1 MLPALFSSLQVRL
14 VFLLLLTLL
23 PGFAMTF
30 YLGFEQ
36 RQQAIGNAKVEALQL
51 ARATAANQGRLI
63 DAECQLLITIA
74 ELPAVLFEDAVAC
87 HTRFAELRQQYP
99 RYANLT
105 VVTPGGDTACSA
117 IPFTPPVSVAQR
129 SWFQRVMSTRRFV
142 VGDYQVGT
150 ITGKGTINVAYP
162 ILDEDRQIQAIVSA
176 ALDVSWLNQLLA
188 EAQPSAGTTLS
199 LIDRRG
205 TIAAHYPDPERW
217 VGRSLPDAPI
227 VRTVLADG
235 QGTADLLDLDGVARL
250 FAFQP
255 LVDMEQQASLSIVIG
270 MTKSM
275 VFAEANWSFIRS
287 LLVLGVMAILVMALA
302 RVVADELI
310 LRQVKA
316 LLRATGQVGA
326 GDLSGRTELAH
337 DRGELGQLAQAFD
350 DMAQGLE
357 TRQAQAARAEL
368 ALQRA
373 VERLELLHQIDRAL
387 IAEERPEAIAAAALQ
402 PLRELL
408 GVPRAIVNLFDLEAG
423 EVEWLAAVGRRRTR
437 LGPGVRYSMRFM
449 GDVEALQR
457 GEPQIIDVHSMPP
470 GPETEAL
477 LASGVH
483 VYMVVPMIAGGELI
497 GALSFGG
504 APGPFP
510 PEQIDIAQE
519 TAMQLAIAI
528 AHARL
533 HEHVKRQAEDLE
545 LRVRERTQELY
556 TAQATLQTT
565 NADLVQLTSSLEAAN
580 KELEAFSYST
590 SHDLR
595 APLRSIDGFS
605 QVLLEDYG
613 DRLDTQGQEYLGR
626 IRMATQRMAELI
638 DALLELSRVTRAEL
652 SRTPLDLTAMA
663 RTITD
668 EFCHREPARA
678 VDLVLAEGLTTSGD
692 QPLLRVAL
700 ENLLGNAWK
709 FTAHKTQARIEIGSL
724 RQPDGVLVYFVRD
737 NGAGFDMQ
745 YVHKL
750 FGAFQRLHRV
760 GEFPGTGIGLATV
773 QRIIHRH
780 GGRIWAESIVDHGST
795 FYFTLERSP
804 T

>member
-14 VFLLLLTLL
+14 LFLLLLTLL

-36 RQQAIGNAKVEALQL
+36 RQQAIGKAKAEALQL
-51 ARATAANQGRLI
+51 ARATAANQGRLL
-63 DAECQLLITIA
+63 DAERQLLITIA
-74 ELPAVLFEDAVAC
+74 ELPAVLLEDAAAC

-142 VGDYQVGT
+142 VGDYQVGA

-162 ILDEDRQIQAIVSA
+162 ILDEDRQIQAILSA

-270 MTKSM
+270 MTKRM

-287 LLVLGVMAILVMALA
+287 LLVLGVVAIIVMALA

-326 GDLSGRTELAH
+326 GDLSGRTGLAH

-387 IAEERPEAIAAAALQ
+387 IAEELPEAIAAAALQ

-449 GDVEALQR
+449 GDIEALQR
-457 GEPQIIDVHSMPP
+457 GEPQLIDVHSLPP

-613 DRLDTQGQEYLGR
+613 DCLDTQGQDYLGR

-652 SRTPLDLTAMA
+652 SRTPLDLTC
-663 RTITD
+663 D
-668 EFCHREPARA
+668 
-678 VDLVLAEGLTTSGD
+678 G
-692 QPLLRVAL
+692 
-700 ENLLGNAWK
+700 
-709 FTAHKTQARIEIGSL
+709 
-724 RQPDGVLVYFVRD
+724 PD
-737 NGAGFDMQ
+737 
-745 YVHKL
+745 
-750 FGAFQRLHRV
+750 
-760 GEFPGTGIGLATV
+760 
-773 QRIIHRH
+773 
-780 GGRIWAESIVDHGST
+780 DH
-795 FYFTLERSP
+795 
-804 T
+804 

>member
-1 MLPALFSSLQVRL
+1 MLPAFFSSLQVRL
-14 VFLLLLTLL
+14 LLLLLLALL

-36 RQQAIGNAKVEALQL
+36 RQQAIANAQAGALQL
-51 ARATAANQGRLI
+51 ARVTAANQSRLL
-63 DAECQLLITIA
+63 DAERQLLVTIA
-74 ELPAVLFEDAVAC
+74 ELPVVLIGDAAAC
-87 HTRFAELRQQYP
+87 HARLADLRQQYP
-99 RYANLT
+99 RYVNLT
-105 VVTPGGDTACSA
+105 VVTPAGETSCSA
-117 IPFTPPVSVAQR
+117 VPFTPPVSVAQR
-129 SWFQRVMSTRRFV
+129 SWFQRATSTRTFV

-150 ITGKGTINVAYP
+150 ITGKATLNVAYP
-162 ILDEDRQIQAIVSA
+162 ILGQNHQIQAIVVA
-176 ALDVSWLNQLLA
+176 ALDVDWLNQVLA

-205 TIAAHYPDPERW
+205 TIVAHYPDPERW
-217 VGRSLPDAPI
+217 VGQSLPEAPI
-227 VRTVLADG
+227 VRTVLAHG
-235 QGTADLLDLDGVARL
+235 QGTADLPDLDGVTRL

-255 LVDMEQQASLSIVIG
+255 LVDMGEQASLSIVIG

-275 VFAEANWSFIRS
+275 VFAEADWGFIRS
-287 LLVLGVMAILVMALA
+287 LMVLGVVALAAMAVA
-302 RVVADELI
+302 RVVADWLI

-316 LLRATGQVGA
+316 LLRATGQVAA
-326 GDLSGRTELAH
+326 GDLSGRTGLAY
-337 DRGELGQLAQAFD
+337 DRGELGQLARAFD
-350 DMAQGLE
+350 DMAQALE
-357 TRQAQAARAEL
+357 TRQAQAAWAET

-373 VERLELLHQIDRAL
+373 VERLELLHRIDRAL
-387 IAEERPEAIAAAALQ
+387 IAEERPETIAAAALQ

-408 GVPRAIVNLFDLEAG
+408 GVPRAIVNLFDLAAG
-423 EVEWLAAVGRRRTR
+423 EVEWLAAVGRRRLR

-457 GEPQIIDVHSMPP
+457 GEPQLIDVHSMPP
-470 GPETEAL
+470 GPEADAL

-545 LRVRERTQELY
+545 LRVGERTQELY
-556 TAQATLQTT
+556 MAQAKLQTT
-565 NADLVQLTSSLEAAN
+565 NVELLQLTSRLEAAN
-580 KELEAFSYST
+580 KELEAFSYSA

-613 DRLDTQGQEYLGR
+613 DTLDAQGQDHLRR

-638 DALLELSRVTRAEL
+638 DALLELSRVTRMEL
-652 SRTPLDLTAMA
+652 SRRPLDLTAMA
-663 RTITD
+663 QIIT
-668 EFCHREPARA
+668 EELRRREPARA
-678 VDLVLAEGLTTSGD
+678 VELVLADGLTASGD
-692 QPLLRVAL
+692 LPLLRVAL

-709 FTAHKTQARIEIGSL
+709 FTAKTALARIEIGSL
-724 RQPDGVLVYFVRD
+724 RQPDGVLAYFVRD

-745 YVHKL
+745 YADKL

-780 GGRIWAESIVDHGST
+780 GGRIWAEGIVDHGST
-795 FYFTLERSP
+795 FYFTLEHWP
-804 T
+804 V

>member
-14 VFLLLLTLL
+14 LLLLLLALL

-36 RQQAIGNAKVEALQL
+36 RQQAIANAQAGALQL
-51 ARATAANQGRLI
+51 ARVTAANQGRLL
-63 DAECQLLITIA
+63 DAERQLLVTIA
-74 ELPAVLFEDAVAC
+74 ELPVVLIGDAAAC
-87 HTRFAELRQQYP
+87 HARLADLRQQYP
-99 RYANLT
+99 RYVNLT
-105 VVTPGGDTACSA
+105 VVTPAGETSCSA
-117 IPFTPPVSVAQR
+117 VPFTPPVSVAQR
-129 SWFQRVMSTRRFV
+129 SWFQRATSTRTFV

-150 ITGKGTINVAYP
+150 ITGKATLNVAYP
-162 ILDEDRQIQAIVSA
+162 ILGQNHQIQAIVVA
-176 ALDVSWLNQLLA
+176 ALDVDWLNQVLA

-199 LIDRRG
+199 LIDRWG
-205 TIAAHYPDPERW
+205 TIVAHYPDPERW
-217 VGRSLPDAPI
+217 VGQSLPEAPI
-227 VRTVLADG
+227 VRTVLAHG
-235 QGTADLLDLDGVARL
+235 QGTADLPDLDGVARL

-255 LVDMEQQASLSIVIG
+255 LVDMGEQASLSIVIG

-275 VFAEANWSFIRS
+275 VFAEADWGFIRS
-287 LLVLGVMAILVMALA
+287 LMVLGVVALAAMAVA
-302 RVVADELI
+302 RVVADWLI

-316 LLRATGQVGA
+316 LLRATGQVAA
-326 GDLSGRTELAH
+326 GDLSGRTGLAY
-337 DRGELGQLAQAFD
+337 DRGELGQLARAFD
-350 DMAQGLE
+350 DMAQALE
-357 TRQAQAARAEL
+357 TRQAQAAWAET

-408 GVPRAIVNLFDLEAG
+408 GVPRAIVNLFDLAAG
-423 EVEWLAAVGRRRTR
+423 EVEWLAAVGRRRLR

-457 GEPQIIDVHSMPP
+457 GEPQMIDVHSLPP
-470 GPETEAL
+470 GPEAEAL

-545 LRVRERTQELY
+545 LRVGERTQELY
-556 TAQATLQTT
+556 TAQAKLQTT
-565 NADLVQLTSSLEAAN
+565 NVELVQLTSKLEAAN
-580 KELEAFSYST
+580 KELEAFSYSA

-613 DRLDTQGQEYLGR
+613 DTLDAQGQDHLRR

-638 DALLELSRVTRAEL
+638 DALLELSRVTRMEL
-652 SRTPLDLTAMA
+652 SRRPLDLTAMA
-663 RTITD
+663 QTIT
-668 EFCHREPARA
+668 EELRRREPARA
-678 VDLVLAEGLTTSGD
+678 VELVLADGLTASGD
-692 QPLLRVAL
+692 PPLLRVAL

-709 FTAHKTQARIEIGSL
+709 FTAKTALARIEIGSL
-724 RQPDGVLVYFVRD
+724 RQPDGVLAYFVCD

-745 YVHKL
+745 YADKL

-780 GGRIWAESIVDHGST
+780 GGRIWAEGIVDHGST
-795 FYFTLERSP
+795 FYFTLEHWP
-804 T
+804 V